1 MAYNDQPIIHP
12 LLTASILSLIYIKTM
27 YDFNNEDIGI
37 DLNYINGYFMILYD
51 TFKIS
56 TIYNTFTLF
65 DDNNNDKDLKSYFD
79 KLKKKLVFLVLV
91 ILLICIIIS
100 LLLLGFN
107 IFTLCIIPCLIIN
120 ILTLSVMGIKQGIA
134 HLCNKL
140 DRQTCASFQ
149 MMLKFFIHLNY
160 HILTFYLVIFFCSL
174 LLSKEKKPIIDLASE
189 YAVIYTIRIKE
200 IICLYFMTILIH
212 IMRTDNEMSP
222 STLHAVTC
230 LNLLVNMMNYNN

>member
-12 LLTASILSLIYIKTM
+12 LFTASILSLIYIKTM

-37 DLNYINGYFMILYD
+37 DLNYINGYLMIFYD

-56 TIYNTFTLF
+56 TINNTFTLF
-65 DDNNNDKDLKSYFD
+65 DDNDNDKDLKSYFD
-79 KLKKKLVFLVLV
+79 KLKKKLVFLVWV
-91 ILLICIIIS
+91 ILLICLIIS

-107 IFTLCIIPCLIIN
+107 IFTLCIICLMIN
-120 ILTLSVMGIKQGIA
+120 ILTLSVIGIKQGIA

-140 DRQTCASFQ
+140 DYKTCASFQ

-160 HILTFYLVIFFCSL
+160 HILTFYVVIFFSSL
-174 LLSKEKKPIIDLASE
+174 LLSKEKKPIVDLASK

-200 IICLYFMTILIH
+200 ILCLYFMTILIN
-212 IMRTDNEMSP
+212 IMRTDNQMSL
-222 STLHAVTC
+222 STLHSVTC
-230 LNLLVNMMNYNN
+230 LNLLVNMKLS